1 MEYIQGECFRF
12 IQSCPITSFPLGSR
26 AYHTITTCCLPL
38 KSGLLCTNALLI
50 LNRPRFLAKYG
61 LDDMQKMG
69 SSPLEKPLKYQAVG
83 LLTAVQ
89 YLKVPVIALN
99 VVTIIFEILLGG
111 S

>member
-1 MEYIQGECFRF
+1 
-12 IQSCPITSFPLGSR
+12 
-26 AYHTITTCCLPL
+26 
-38 KSGLLCTNALLI
+38 
-50 LNRPRFLAKYG
+50 
-61 LDDMQKMG
+61 MQKMG

>member
-1 MEYIQGECFRF
+1 MGLSLWNIF
-12 IQSCPITSFPLGSR
+12 
-26 AYHTITTCCLPL
+26 

-61 LDDMQKMG
+61 LDDVQNMG
-69 SSPLEKPLKYQAVG
+69 SSPSQNPLKYQLVG

-89 YLKVPVIALN
+89 YLKVPVIVLN
-99 VVTIIFEILLGG
+99 IVTIIFEFLLGG